1 MKKLGLFLAVALML
15 AGAAFAQ
22 NVGDNSVYFV
32 TYYSNANTGG
42 APDAT
47 VRVINDGTQATADV
61 EGVLNGNLWAAFYI
75 FDDSQEMRS
84 CCACL
89 ITSDGLLSESVNLQ
103 LTYDEFTGRGEMSRG
118 VIKLLS
124 SKSSD
129 PTNPVPAPGLR
140 AWATHIQGNAVVP
153 DGKIKQAA
161 VSGPWY
167 VTETQFADAN
177 LSRTELLNLGQT
189 CSFGITIGS
198 GYGVC
203 PCTPEDYDF

>member
-32 TYYSNANTGG
+32 TYYSNANTAG

-89 ITSDGLLSESVNLQ
+89 ITSDGLLSESVNRQ
-103 LTYDEFTGRGEMSRG
+103 LTSDEFTGRGEMSRG
-118 VIKLLS
+118 VIKLVS
-124 SKSSD
+124 SSSSD
-129 PTNPVPAPGLR
+129 PTSPAPAPGLR
-140 AWATHIQGNAVVP
+140 AWGTHIQ
-153 DGKIKQAA
+153 AA
-161 VSGPWY
+161 QNLPERSPWY
-167 VTETQFADAN
+167 VTETKFADAN
-177 LSRTELLNLGQT
+177 LSKTELLNLGQT

-198 GYGVC
+198 GYGIC